1 MILYILVVILEEE
14 DFLLNVYCTI
24 VIKGGFSMGG
34 ALALH
39 TAYRWDPNVAGVFAF
54 SSFLND
60 NSVVYKELRDSAT
73 KGKTKYKL
81 F

>member
-14 DFLLNVYCTI
+14 FLLSIYYTI

>member
-1 MILYILVVILEEE
+1 
-14 DFLLNVYCTI
+14 
-24 VIKGGFSMGG
+24 MGG

-39 TAYRWDPNVAGVFAF
+39 TGYRWDHNLAGVFAF

-60 NSVVYKELRDSAT
+60 ESVVYQDLKKSSKDKCKFE
-73 KGKTKYKL
+73 

>member
-1 MILYILVVILEEE
+1 
-14 DFLLNVYCTI
+14 
-24 VIKGGFSMGG
+24 MGG

-60 NSVVYKELRDSAT
+60 NSIVYKELKESP
-73 KGKTKYKL
+73 KNGKTS
-81 F
+81 